1 MGKEIDNL
9 VQEVLSVPGRINPR
23 RSTMRQIVIKLKT
36 RENKGKTKSNTQGD
50 SHKDNMWY
58 FYRNSSGQKGIA
70 GYT

>member
-36 RENKGKTKSNTQGD
+36 RENKGKTKSNIQGTF
-50 SHKDNMWY
+50 HTVIN
-58 FYRNSSGQKGIA
+58 
-70 GYT
+70 